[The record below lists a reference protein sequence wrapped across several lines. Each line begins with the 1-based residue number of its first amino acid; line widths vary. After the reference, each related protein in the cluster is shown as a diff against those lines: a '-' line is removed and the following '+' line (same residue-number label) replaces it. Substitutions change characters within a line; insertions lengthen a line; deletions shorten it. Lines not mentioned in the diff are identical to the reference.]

1 MRRDFSQPHRG
12 RTFLF
17 TILAAGLMSLPAA
30 AQSPSTSDADI
41 GSVWWNELVS
51 ANPDRS
57 RDFYASVAGWTPKIV
72 ASDDNSRAPAPGE
85 SEYTLFMAKGNE
97 SAGLTKYEGKEP
109 SDPKPGWIMYIQ
121 VSNVDDAVVEA
132 LKKGGKV
139 VKAPTDAAKIGR
151 MAIVQDPDGNAV
163 GLYAPIRTAAQP
175 ALSALSA
182 QATPPAQ

>member
-1 MRRDFSQPHRG
+1 MRRDFSQLRRG
-12 RTFLF
+12 RAVLF
-17 TILAAGLMSLPAA
+17 TILATGLMSLPAV
-30 AQSPSTSDADI
+30 AQSPSTGDADI

-72 ASDDNSRAPAPGE
+72 ASDDNSRAPGPGE

-139 VKAPTDAAKIGR
+139 IKAPTNAAKIGR

-163 GLYAPIRTAAQP
+163 GLYAPIKTAAQP
-175 ALSALSA
+175 ALSA